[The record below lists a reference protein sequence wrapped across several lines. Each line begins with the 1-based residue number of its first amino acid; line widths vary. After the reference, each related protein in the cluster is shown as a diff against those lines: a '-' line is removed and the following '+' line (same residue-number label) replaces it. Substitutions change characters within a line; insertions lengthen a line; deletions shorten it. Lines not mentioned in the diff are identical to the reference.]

1 MPVLSAGRISKIS
14 RELLVAAGTP
24 TKHAVI
30 VADHLADANLVG
42 HDSHGFI
49 RIIQYLRDIDEDI
62 VDPKGEP
69 LITGGSGGLA
79 QIDGSGTFGQV
90 AATFAVRVAIEK
102 ARHHG
107 ISFVTT
113 FNHSHTGRVGAYPET
128 VAKEGM
134 ASTVWI
140 GVQRG
145 KLRRVAPFGGREGRM
160 GTNPIA
166 MGFPYKEDSPILLDF
181 ATSMAAEG
189 KMRVYQAR
197 GKMLPGEWLLDANG
211 KPSRDPNDLYNGG
224 AILPMGGIDGGHKGY
239 ALAFMVDLMGG
250 TLAELTDGTVRDDST
265 TRGASIMV
273 IDLSALGDLGKVK
286 EDVHDLV
293 TYLKDTPPM
302 AGHDGVLYPGEIEA
316 TTRRQRLKNGIDIE
330 QATWDKIAGLIRE
343 HRLDE
348 EFGV

>member
-1 MPVLSAGRISKIS
+1 
-14 RELLVAAGTP
+14 
-24 TKHAVI
+24 
-30 VADHLADANLVG
+30 
-42 HDSHGFI
+42 
-49 RIIQYLRDIDEDI
+49 
-62 VDPKGEP
+62 
-69 LITGGSGGLA
+69 
-79 QIDGSGTFGQV
+79 
-90 AATFAVRVAIEK
+90 
-102 ARHHG
+102 
-107 ISFVTT
+107 
-113 FNHSHTGRVGAYPET
+113 
-128 VAKEGM
+128 
-134 ASTVWI
+134 
-140 GVQRG
+140 
-145 KLRRVAPFGGREGRM
+145 M

-293 TYLKDTPPM
+293 TYLKDTPPNIPAPQHHHNNYM
-302 AGHDGVLYPGEIEA
+302 DIGDPNSEKCKAQDTLDMDKNNNYYNSLNNHNDILHKDDYLKHLYNIHQEYYI
-316 TTRRQRLKNGIDIE
+316 
-330 QATWDKIAGLIRE
+330 
-343 HRLDE
+343 
-348 EFGV
+348 